1 MDIEKIIRE
10 KHFGDNEQLEFIF
23 SNDKKIVVVAPA
35 GCGKT
40 TAMVSK
46 IARELSVGNIASNKK
61 VLAMTFSVN
70 GAMKIKD
77 SLKTLLP
84 NLVSNSEHYLK
95 KVDIANYHNFAMKIL
110 FKHGYCLNP
119 EFIYLSDFR
128 ITDDKNQLLNHYLT
142 RSDSDKLLNLDNAVK
157 QSNNIDLSNL
167 INDYWKVLN
176 DKLIKNHVITY
187 NGILVAAIKLLGKEE
202 VSFFYKNY
210 YQLLIIDEF
219 QDTNLLGYMLIRN
232 LIGDNMA
239 IFLGDEIQKIYGF
252 LGAVDG
258 IFEILSKNYTVKE
271 IEFHNNYRFQKN
283 ERMKNLDT
291 FIRSYANN
299 YRYTGKNAK
308 LLINCFLSDNQEDT
322 FIADGIEKIVTN
334 SDDKVAVL
342 VRAGAQ
348 GSSIADTLDKR
359 GISYFNALYRDTDL
373 EYIRFYDIAVEEFYN
388 ATIDSEKAVQ
398 KSLKRCLEQVKA
410 RQNEIYSTPN
420 RKFVFDS
427 MYQLLEV
434 LFEQSKKWEGTSK
447 DRYDNI
453 IFTLGNAGLKHMMEF
468 IPEKVVLTT
477 IHSSKGLEWEYVIIP
492 RLNSYSFPS
501 GYMCKP
507 CQQAYS
513 CNRGSKY
520 CQFTFGDSME
530 EKFQE
535 EISVFYVALT
545 RAKKDV
551 FITTNTGLNSNGYD
565 KQVSCL
571 AYLEGLTIE
580 NYNWT
585 IWE

>member
-271 IEFHNNYRFQKN
+271 I
-283 ERMKNLDT
+283 
-291 FIRSYANN
+291 
-299 YRYTGKNAK
+299 
-308 LLINCFLSDNQEDT
+308 
-322 FIADGIEKIVTN
+322 
-334 SDDKVAVL
+334 
-342 VRAGAQ
+342 
-348 GSSIADTLDKR
+348 
-359 GISYFNALYRDTDL
+359 
-373 EYIRFYDIAVEEFYN
+373 
-388 ATIDSEKAVQ
+388 
-398 KSLKRCLEQVKA
+398 
-410 RQNEIYSTPN
+410 
-420 RKFVFDS
+420 
-427 MYQLLEV
+427 
-434 LFEQSKKWEGTSK
+434 
-447 DRYDNI
+447 
-453 IFTLGNAGLKHMMEF
+453 
-468 IPEKVVLTT
+468 
-477 IHSSKGLEWEYVIIP
+477 
-492 RLNSYSFPS
+492 
-501 GYMCKP
+501 
-507 CQQAYS
+507 
-513 CNRGSKY
+513 
-520 CQFTFGDSME
+520 
-530 EKFQE
+530 
-535 EISVFYVALT
+535 
-545 RAKKDV
+545 
-551 FITTNTGLNSNGYD
+551 
-565 KQVSCL
+565 
-571 AYLEGLTIE
+571 
-580 NYNWT
+580 
-585 IWE
+585 